1 MEVSM
6 SDPSGSGT
14 AAAVPDRP
22 VNSQAA
28 SRKAVVA
35 SMVGNAVEWFDYG
48 IYGYLAPVFAVV
60 FFPES
65 DQTAALLSTYAVLA
79 VSFLVRPLGG
89 VVMGRYGD
97 RRGRKF
103 VLSFTILL
111 MSGGT
116 VAIGLLP
123 SYATIGIAAPAL
135 LLLCR
140 LVQGFGA
147 GGEYSGAV
155 SFVVEYGPA
164 HKRAYYGSWVAVSVF
179 VGLLASSGFATL
191 LTSALSEASLHSW
204 GWRVPF
210 LVAAPLGLIGLFIR
224 SKMEDTP
231 EFKQVVEAGNVAAA
245 PVTEAVRT
253 CWKPMVAFFGF
264 AISNAVGSYLF
275 SSYLT
280 TYLTTAG
287 GHSKSEALL
296 ANSIALV
303 VLIVALPFGGKL
315 CDRIGRK
322 PCLLIGIGLLGVLI
336 LPSFMLAAQPG
347 FGAVLG
353 SELVFAVALFFISP
367 VVTVSVAE
375 MFPAE
380 VRVTA
385 GAITYNLAFTVFGGT
400 APFAATA
407 LVASGGILAPAYYVI
422 AITLFSFV
430 VVALAYREHRVQ
442 VAPEAHRRVADPSSA
457 AAAI

>member
-6 SDPSGSGT
+6 SDPSGPDI
-14 AAAVPDRP
+14 AATDPDGAVSTR
-22 VNSQAA
+22 AA
-28 SRKAVVA
+28 SRKAIVA
-35 SMVGNAVEWFDYG
+35 SMIGNAIEWFDYG

-60 FFPES
+60 FFPKS

-79 VSFLVRPLGG
+79 VSFLIRPLGG
-89 VVMGRYGD
+89 LVMGRHGD

-116 VAIGLLP
+116 FAIGVLP
-123 SYATIGIAAPAL
+123 GYAVIGVAAPAL
-135 LLLCR
+135 LLACR

-155 SFVVEYGPA
+155 SFVVEHGPPR
-164 HKRAYYGSWVAVSVF
+164 KRAYYGSWVAVSVF

-191 LTSALSEASLHSW
+191 LTSTLSEASLNSW
-204 GWRVPF
+204 GWRIPF
-210 LVAAPLGLIGLFIR
+210 LIAAPMGLIGLYIR

-231 EFKQVVEAGNVAAA
+231 EFKKVVETSNVVAA

-253 CWKPMVAFFGF
+253 SWKPMTVFFAF

-280 TYLTTAG
+280 TYLTTTG
-287 GHSKSEALL
+287 GHPKSEALL
-296 ANSIALV
+296 ANSIALMM
-303 VLIVALPFGGKL
+303 LIVALPFGGKL
-315 CDRIGRK
+315 CDWIGRK

-336 LPSFMLAAQPG
+336 LPSFMLADQPG
-347 FGAVLG
+347 FGAVLS

-375 MFPAE
+375 MFPAA

-400 APFAATA
+400 TPFIATA
-407 LVASGGILAPAYYVI
+407 LVESGGALAPAYYVM

-430 VVALAYREHRVQ
+430 VVLAFKGRLARHASEGYRAKSDQ
-442 VAPEAHRRVADPSSA
+442 SSA
-457 AAAI
+457 AIVS